1 MDKRGGEAAREKNK
15 TMAFIFGG
23 GRPSGKDNLR
33 DYQRKI
39 ASNARGM
46 EREIGKM
53 DEQEQRLGRDL
64 VKYVKDSKIEDA
76 TLKAKELVRL
86 RAHRTRVHAMKGHM
100 SGLAQQ
106 LQTVQSTTKIQETI
120 AITARMLQGLNAQF
134 DAGSVARMLAEFE
147 KQNILM
153 TDKQEIVEDTL
164 DSTFEVD
171 GEGQQTNEA
180 VLTVLQEAGLD
191 VSSRLVG
198 RSRGKENDLDS
209 TGGMDTDDLDARLQR
224 LREL

>member
-1 MDKRGGEAAREKNK
+1 
-15 TMAFIFGG
+15 
-23 GRPSGKDNLR
+23 
-33 DYQRKI
+33 
-39 ASNARGM
+39 M
-46 EREIGKM
+46 EREISKM
-53 DEQEQRLGRDL
+53 DEQEQKLGRDL